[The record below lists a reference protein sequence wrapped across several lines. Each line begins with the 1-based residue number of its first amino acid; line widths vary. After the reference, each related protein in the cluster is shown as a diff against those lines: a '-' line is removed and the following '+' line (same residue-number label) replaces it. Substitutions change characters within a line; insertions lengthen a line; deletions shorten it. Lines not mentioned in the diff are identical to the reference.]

1 MIKMPRGTQDILPQ
15 DSAKWRYI
23 ENRLHTLMELYN
35 YKEIRTPI
43 FESTELFARG
53 VGDSTD
59 VVQKE
64 MYTFKDK
71 GDRSLT
77 LRPEGT
83 AAVVRSYIEHKMQG
97 EPNQPIKLYYNGP
110 MFRYERKQK
119 GRYRQFNQ
127 FGVEAIGA
135 ENPSI
140 DAEILAMVMHIYE
153 SFGLKHL
160 KLVINSIG
168 DSESR
173 KEYNEALVKHFEPV
187 IDTFCSDCQS
197 RLHTNPMRIL
207 DCKIDRDKEAV
218 KNAPRITDYLN
229 NDSKSYYEQVK
240 LHLDNL
246 NISYV
251 KDPNL
256 VRGLDYYT
264 HTAFELMIDN
274 PEYDGAITTLCGG
287 GRYNGLLQLLDGP
300 DETGIGFALSIER
313 LLMALDEEG
322 ISLDVS
328 EDFDLFVVTM
338 GEDADRYA
346 VKLINDLRRNGIKV
360 DKDYL
365 NRKIKGQMKQADR
378 LNAKYTVVIGDQELE
393 NNEIGVKNMISGE
406 SENVQLDELVN
417 YFKSRKEV

>member
-1 MIKMPRGTQDILPQ
+1 MIKIPRGTQDILPE
-15 DSAKWRYI
+15 DSIKWRHI
-23 ENRLHTLMELYN
+23 ENKLDELMELYN

-64 MYTFKDK
+64 MYNFKDK

-97 EPNQPIKLYYNGP
+97 NPNQPVKLYYNGP

-140 DAEILAMVMHIYE
+140 DAEVLAMVMHIYE

-173 KEYNEALVKHFEPV
+173 KEYNEALVNHFEPV

-207 DCKIDRDKEAV
+207 DCKIDRDKEAI
-218 KNAPRITDYLN
+218 KTAPRITDYLN
-229 NDSKSYYEQVK
+229 DDSKAYYEQVK
-240 LHLDNL
+240 HHLDDL
-246 NISYV
+246 NIPYV
-251 KDPNL
+251 EDPNL

-264 HTAFELMIDN
+264 HTAFELMMDN
-274 PEYDGAITTLCGG
+274 PNYDGAITTLCGG

-300 DETGIGFALSIER
+300 SETGIGFALSIER
-313 LLMALDEEG
+313 LLLALEEEG
-322 ISLDVS
+322 IELDI
-328 EDFDLFVVTM
+328 EENFDLFIVTM
-338 GEDADRYA
+338 GEEADRYA
-346 VKLINDLRRNGIKV
+346 VKLLNDLRKNGVKA

-378 LNAKYTVVIGDQELE
+378 LNAKYTIVIGDQELE
-393 NNEIGVKNMISGE
+393 NNSIAIKNMTTGE
-406 SENVQLDELVN
+406 SENIQLDQLIN
-417 YFKSRKEV
+417 YFKK

>member
-1 MIKMPRGTQDILPQ
+1 MIKIPRGTQDILPE
-15 DSAKWRYI
+15 DSKKWRYI
-23 ENRLHTLMELYN
+23 ENQLDELMTFYN

-43 FESTELFARG
+43 FESTDLFARG

-71 GDRSLT
+71 GDRSIT

-97 EPNQPIKLYYNGP
+97 NPNQPIKLYYNGP

-135 ENPSI
+135 ENPSV
-140 DAEILAMVMHIYE
+140 DAEVLAMVMHIYQ

-160 KLVINSIG
+160 KLVINSVG
-168 DSESR
+168 DMASR

-187 IDTFCSDCQS
+187 IHEFCSDCQS

-207 DCKIDRDKEAV
+207 DCKVDRDKEAI
-218 KNAPRITDYLN
+218 KTAPRITDFLN
-229 NDSKSYYEQVK
+229 EESKAYYEQVK
-240 LHLDNL
+240 AYLDDL
-246 NISYV
+246 DIPYIE
-251 KDPNL
+251 DPNL

-264 HTAFELMIDN
+264 HTAFELMMDN
-274 PEYDGAITTLCGG
+274 PNYDGAITTLCGG
-287 GRYNGLLQLLDGP
+287 GRYNGLLELLDGP
-300 DETGIGFALSIER
+300 SETGIGFALSIER
-313 LLMALDEEG
+313 LLLALEEEG
-322 ISLDVS
+322 IELDI
-328 EDFDLFVVTM
+328 EENLDLFIVTM
-338 GEDADRYA
+338 GDQADRYA
-346 VKLINDLRRNGIKV
+346 VKLLNHLRHYGIKA

-365 NRKIKGQMKQADR
+365 QRKIKGQMKQADR
-378 LNAKYTVVIGDQELE
+378 LGAKFTIVIGDQELE
-393 NNEIGVKNMISGE
+393 NNKIDVKNMTTGE
-406 SENVQLDELVN
+406 SETIELDALVE
-417 YFKSRKEV
+417 YFKK

>member
-71 GDRSLT
+71 GGRSLT
-77 LRPEGT
+77 FRPEGT

-251 KDPNL
+251 EDPNL

-322 ISLDVS
+322 ISLDVR

-346 VKLINDLRRNGIKV
+346 VKLINDLRRNGIRV

-406 SENVQLDELVN
+406 TENVQLDELIN
-417 YFKSRKEV
+417 YFKNRKEV

>member
-1 MIKMPRGTQDILPQ
+1 MINIPRGTQDILP
-15 DSAKWRYI
+15 SETKKWRYI
-23 ENRLHTLMELYN
+23 EAKLDELMELYN
-35 YKEIRTPI
+35 YEEIRTPI

-71 GDRSLT
+71 GDRSIT

-83 AAVVRSYIEHKMQG
+83 AAVVRSYIENKMQG
-97 EPNQPIKLYYNGP
+97 LPNQPIKLYYNGP

-119 GRYRQFNQ
+119 GRYRQFTQ

-140 DAEILAMVMHIYE
+140 DAEILAMVMHIYQ

-168 DSESR
+168 DIDSR

-187 IDTFCSDCQS
+187 IGDFCKDCQA

-207 DCKIDRDKEAV
+207 DCKIDKDKESV
-218 KNAPRITDYLN
+218 KTAPRITEYLN
-229 NDSKSYYEQVK
+229 ANSKTYFEEVKQHLNDLDIKYEE
-240 LHLDNL
+240 
-246 NISYV
+246 
-251 KDPNL
+251 DPNL

-274 PEYDGAITTLCGG
+274 PNYEGAITTLCGG
-287 GRYNGLLQLLDGP
+287 GRYNGLLELLDGP
-300 DETGIGFALSIER
+300 SQTGIGFALSIER
-313 LLMALDEEG
+313 LLMALEEEG
-322 ISLDVS
+322 IELDVDN
-328 EDFDLFVVTM
+328 DFDLFIVTM
-338 GEDADRYA
+338 GQEADRYA
-346 VKLINDLRRNGIKV
+346 VKLLNDLRQNGVKA
-360 DKDYL
+360 DKDYME
-365 NRKIKGQMKQADR
+365 RKVKGQMKQADR
-378 LNAKYTVVIGDQELE
+378 LNAKYTVVIGDQELAE
-393 NNEIGVKNMISGE
+393 KNINVKNMETGE
-406 SENVQLDELVN
+406 SERIDLNELVN
-417 YFKSRKEV
+417 YFRN